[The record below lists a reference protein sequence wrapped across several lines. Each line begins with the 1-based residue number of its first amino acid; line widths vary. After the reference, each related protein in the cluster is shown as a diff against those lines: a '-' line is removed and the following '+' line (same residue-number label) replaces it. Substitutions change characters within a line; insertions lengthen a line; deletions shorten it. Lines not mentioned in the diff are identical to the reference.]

1 MKESRTITLDAQGLY
16 FRFLHHLSVK
26 NKLKCTETC
35 WSKEKV
41 QSSFKG
47 EEKKKKQGDS
57 ESSLLWEETAAEL
70 HYTLFKESVR
80 KNPFLGR
87 KKLEQLRESPS
98 RHLIRE

>member
-16 FRFLHHLSVK
+16 FRFFHHLSVK

-47 EEKKKKQGDS
+47 EEKKKNKETLRPGFSRKRQLQSYTTPYLRSQS
-57 ESSLLWEETAAEL
+57 ERTHFWEERSL
-70 HYTLFKESVR
+70 NR
-80 KNPFLGR
+80 
-87 KKLEQLRESPS
+87 
-98 RHLIRE
+98 